1 MGKGV
6 RRRDRIRMKI
16 RGQEVIGIKKGKRE
30 WGVGDIDWEG
40 IRGRKKRREKERER
54 EWKGEE
60 KGRVKSE

>member
-30 WGVGDIDWEG
+30 WGH
-40 IRGRKKRREKERER
+40 RLGRDKGEEEKERKGKGKGMER
-54 EWKGEE
+54 GGKGKENM
-60 KGRVKSE
+60 VQ